1 MVKFARKC
9 NKNCQNLENFVM
21 KPKKT
26 NHSQGLLF
34 QSRLSRQLN
43 PEHELYLIA
52 DLIDWKYFENEF
64 SGLFSEYRGAP
75 GKPVR
80 LVVGLL
86 MLQHM
91 YGCSDEGVVLK
102 WVENP
107 YWQYFCG
114 FDYLQWDNPID
125 PSSLCK
131 WRKRL
136 GKENLEKILASTI
149 QLAVQVGAVKKSS
162 FTKVIVDT
170 TVMPKNITYP
180 TDSKLY
186 FKGIQ
191 NLVRMAKYHDIA
203 LRQTYTFLAKR
214 AVRKVGQYAHA
225 RQMKR
230 AKRESKRLQTY
241 LRRLLGDVKRK
252 ISNRKVLKKL
262 FQPILEVIEK
272 VLNQTKESKN
282 KVYSMHEP
290 HTECIAKGK
299 PHKKY
304 EFGCKASIVITHKE
318 GLALSSEALHG
329 NPYDGHTLKAILE
342 KAESISG
349 STIKRAYVDK
359 GYRGHK
365 IVDKDVFISGQKNKT
380 TRWVKKQINRRQS
393 IEPHI
398 GHMKSEGK
406 LDRNYLW
413 GILGDKFNAILCGIG
428 HNLRLIIRKLYRLN
442 FQLS

>member
-1 MVKFARKC
+1 
-9 NKNCQNLENFVM
+9 M